1 MSNAIDAVKTVFAGL
16 TRPGAQFE
24 LEETTI
30 QGITYRSYKNAPT
43 TLPQIY
49 RESLAFGDQPFLVYE
64 DKRYTFKEAYSLAS
78 KVASQLIDQFDIKKG
93 DRVAIAMRNLPEW
106 ILAFMGITSA
116 GAIAVPLNSWG
127 GRDELEYGIE
137 DSGAKVVFADARRLN
152 HIVADLAQMDVRA
165 IVVDDEAI
173 SQNDR
178 VTTWQALVSGPAIEM
193 PDVGIDGKD
202 PAFILYTSGTTG
214 RPKGALSSHWSIGQA
229 ITCGSVAG
237 MTMATQHPESVQ
249 AAMKRGHAPAVLL
262 ALPLFHGSGLHT
274 VVLSALRQGTKVVI
288 QSKWDARKA
297 LELVEREKISTF
309 SGAAKMIW
317 DFLEHP
323 EFDQF
328 DTESILNL
336 TGVGAAQPEALLKE
350 ILTQFPLNFLGT
362 GYGMTE
368 CNLYA
373 SINMGPMYLENR
385 NSVGLPYPI
394 SEIKVIG
401 DDGKELAIGEVGEIC
416 IKSPAMI
423 DGYWGKEEETAKV
436 LKDGWY
442 RSGDVGYKDEKG
454 LLYVCDRM
462 KDMVI
467 RGGENIYC
475 AEVEALINEHPA
487 VVESAAFGVPHD
499 RWGEE
504 LAVAIHLQPG
514 EELSDAEL
522 QDYVATSLAKFKV
535 PTHVVFA
542 EQPLPKNAMQKVVKQ
557 EVRDQYVDELVQ

>member
-1 MSNAIDAVKTVFAGL
+1 MFTDAH
-16 TRPGAQFE
+16 
-24 LEETTI
+24 
-30 QGITYRSYKNAPT
+30 
-43 TLPQIY
+43 
-49 RESLAFGDQPFLVYE
+49 
-64 DKRYTFKEAYSLAS
+64 
-78 KVASQLIDQFDIKKG
+78 
-93 DRVAIAMRNLPEW
+93 
-106 ILAFMGITSA
+106 
-116 GAIAVPLNSWG
+116 
-127 GRDELEYGIE
+127 
-137 DSGAKVVFADARRLN
+137 RLN
-152 HIVADLAQMDVRA
+152 HIVADLVEMDVRA
-165 IVVDDEAI
+165 IVVDDEAA

-178 VTTWQALVSGPAIEM
+178 VTTWQSLVSGPAIEM

-229 ITCGSVAG
+229 LTSGSVAG

-288 QSKWDARKA
+288 QSKWDAKKA
-297 LELVEREKISTF
+297 LELVEREKVATF

-323 EFDQF
+323 EFDQH

-336 TGVGAAQPEALLKE
+336 TGVGAAQPEALLKD
-350 ILTQFPLNFLGT
+350 ILSEFPLNFLGT

-368 CNLYA
+368 CNMYA

-385 NSVGLPYPI
+385 DSVGLPFPVT
-394 SEIKVIG
+394 EIKVIG
-401 DDGKELAIGEVGEIC
+401 QNGEDLAVGEVGEIC
-416 IKSPAMI
+416 IKSPAMVE
-423 DGYWGKEEETAKV
+423 GYWGKEEETAKV
-436 LKDGWY
+436 LNNGWY
-442 RSGDVGYKDEKG
+442 RSGDVGYLDEKG
-454 LLYVCDRM
+454 LLYVCDRK

-514 EELSDAEL
+514 EELSGDEL
-522 QDYVATSLAKFKV
+522 QDYVAASLAKFKV

-542 EQPLPKNAMQKVVKQ
+542 EQPLPRNAMQKVVKQ
-557 EVRDQYVDELVQ
+557 DVRDQYVDELI